1 MKYHLVWV
9 PKSRKWILRGGIR
22 DRAKELFREIEEYHG
37 FEIEEMEVAADD
49 VHVFIS
55 FLSKC
60 SISQVVRDT
69 EGSECEGD
77 TQGVSESE
85 EGIMGTVAVALKSPV
100 PEGRGFLPLEVTV
113 KFTRS
118 PRAVP
123 DVL

>member
-1 MKYHLVWV
+1 MDTEVTEV
-9 PKSRKWILRGGIR
+9 DTAGR
-22 DRAKELFREIEEYHG
+22 DRAKELFSKIAEYHG
-37 FEIEEMEVAADD
+37 FEIEEMEVAADH

-55 FLSKC
+55 FPPKC
-60 SISQVVRDT
+60 SISQVVGILKAVSAR
-69 EGSECEGD
+69 EIQ
-77 TQGVSESE
+77 QGVSESE
-85 EGIMGTVAVALKSPV
+85 EGVVGAVAVVLKSPV